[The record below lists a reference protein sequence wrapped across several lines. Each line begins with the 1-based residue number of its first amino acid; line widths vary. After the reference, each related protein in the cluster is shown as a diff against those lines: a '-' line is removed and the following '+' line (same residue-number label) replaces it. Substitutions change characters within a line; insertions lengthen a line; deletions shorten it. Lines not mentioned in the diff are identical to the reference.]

1 MFVYLSKML
10 PNLIY
15 PAGFILLLLLFGL
28 FLCRSAVAKN
38 RMMGFLA
45 LFVFIA
51 GNKLPGAFLIRK
63 LEQTYPPYNGSQKAD
78 AIVVL
83 GGGTVTKS
91 EPRQIVEV
99 NGAGDR
105 VIYAVQ
111 LYRSG
116 AADKLLLG
124 GSYIT
129 WRDGV
134 VSTEGGSVSS
144 PASEM
149 AELMRMFDV
158 PEEALI
164 IQDHSVNTAE
174 EAVDDAEILREL
186 GCEKIILVSSAT
198 HMRRAVALFEK
209 QGLDVIP
216 APTDFSFSDQEWENF
231 LRFDWA
237 SSYTFFIPTVGNMEA
252 FQGALKEYL
261 GYFVYKMRGWL

>member
-15 PAGFILLLLLFGL
+15 PAGIITLLLLFGMI
-28 FLCRSAVAKN
+28 FCRSAKAKN
-38 RMMGFLA
+38 RAMGFLL
-45 LFVFIA
+45 LFVFVT
-51 GNKLPGAFLIRK
+51 GNKLPGAFLIRR
-63 LEQTYPPYNGSQKAD
+63 LEQTYPPYDGTQKAD

-91 EPRQIVEV
+91 GPRQIVEV

-105 VIYAVQ
+105 VIYAAE

-124 GSYIT
+124 GSYIS
-129 WRDGV
+129 WRDGT
-134 VSTEGGSVSS
+134 VSTESGISS

-149 AELMRMFDV
+149 AELMKMFDV
-158 PEEALI
+158 PDDAMI
-164 IQDHSVNTAE
+164 IQDRSVNTAE
-174 EAVDDAEILREL
+174 EAEEDAKILRES
-186 GCEKIILVSSAT
+186 GCNKIILVSSAT

-209 QGLDVIP
+209 QGLEVIP
-216 APTDFSFSDQEWENF
+216 APTDFSFSDQEWENL
-231 LRFDWA
+231 LRFDLA
-237 SSYTFFIPTVGNMEA
+237 TSYTFLIPTIGNMEA
-252 FQGALKEYL
+252 LQGAFKEYL

>member
-15 PAGFILLLLLFGL
+15 PAGFILLLLLLGL
-28 FLCRSAVAKN
+28 FLCRSAGAKN

-149 AELMRMFDV
+149 AER
-158 PEEALI
+158 
-164 IQDHSVNTAE
+164 
-174 EAVDDAEILREL
+174 
-186 GCEKIILVSSAT
+186 K
-198 HMRRAVALFEK
+198 
-209 QGLDVIP
+209 
-216 APTDFSFSDQEWENF
+216 
-231 LRFDWA
+231 
-237 SSYTFFIPTVGNMEA
+237 
-252 FQGALKEYL
+252 
-261 GYFVYKMRGWL
+261 